1 MVALGGV
8 RMTEQHIVVV
18 DDDPQIRR
26 MLQRY
31 LEQEGF
37 RVSAA
42 EGGEEMW
49 RALGDG
55 ADLVILD
62 LVLPGEDGFTL
73 ARELQARTDIPFML
87 VTGKG
92 DVVDRVAGLEAG
104 ADDYITKPFHLR
116 EVLARVR
123 LVLRRAHGRED
134 QQPDS
139 DSADRL
145 AFDGWQLDL
154 GARELFSPAGERVVL
169 TTGEFN
175 LLAALARNQNRPMSR
190 DQLMDALR
198 GREWTAYDRSIDTQ
212 VGRLRRKLEDDA
224 SDPKLIKTVRGVGY
238 VLSTHTDRQR

>member
-1 MVALGGV
+1 
-8 RMTEQHIVVV
+8 MTDQHIVVV

-37 RVSAA
+37 RVSTA
-42 EGGEEMW
+42 EGGGGMW
-49 RALGDG
+49 RALADDG

-62 LVLPGEDGFTL
+62 LVMPGEDGFTL
-73 ARELQARTDIPFML
+73 ARELQAKTDIPFML

-123 LVLRRAHGRED
+123 LVLRRTQGRD
-134 QQPDS
+134 
-139 DSADRL
+139 DRSGAGDGEQDRV
-145 AFDGWQLDL
+145 AFNGWQLDL
-154 GARELFSPAGERVVL
+154 GARELRSPAGERVVL

-175 LLAALARNQNRPMSR
+175 MLAALVRNKNRPMSR

-198 GREWTAYDRSIDTQ
+198 GREWTVYDRSIDTQ
-212 VGRLRRKLEDDA
+212 VGRLRRKLEDDT
-224 SDPKLIKTVRGVGY
+224 SDPRLIKTVRGIGY
-238 VLSTHTDRQR
+238 MLSTDGDSDR

>member
-1 MVALGGV
+1 MD
-8 RMTEQHIVVV
+8 EQHIVVV

-26 MLQRY
+26 MLRRY

-37 RVSAA
+37 RVSTA
-42 EGGEEMW
+42 ESGAEMW
-49 RALGDG
+49 PALANG

-73 ARELQARTDIPFML
+73 ARELQAKTDIPFML

-123 LVLRRAHGRED
+123 LVLRRAQGRDER
-134 QQPDS
+134 S
-139 DSADRL
+139 DGEEASGADRL
-145 AFDGWQLDL
+145 TFAGWQLDL
-154 GARELFSPAGERVVL
+154 GARELLSPAGDRVVL

-175 LLAALARNQNRPMSR
+175 LLAVLARHPNRPMSR

-198 GREWTAYDRSIDTQ
+198 GREWAAYDRSIDTQ
-212 VGRLRRKLEDDA
+212 IGRLRRKLEDDPG
-224 SDPKLIKTVRGVGY
+224 DPKLIKTVRGVGY
-238 VLSTHTDRQR
+238 VLSGH